1 MEQTHGKYLISTDKS
16 LLSLDTIYD
25 FLVNKAYWAKNRTK
39 EQIEKSIKNS
49 LCFGVYDA
57 GRQVGFARAITDYA
71 VMYWL
76 CDVFVDEEYRGE
88 GIGKFLV
95 EFIVNHP
102 DLKDLGA
109 GLNTNDA
116 HGLYEKYGFASPAP
130 GVNKYMSK
138 RKETVSPA

>member
-1 MEQTHGKYLISTDKS
+1 MEQTYGKYLISTEKS
-16 LLSLDTIYD
+16 LLSVDTVYD
-25 FLVNKAYWAKNRTK
+25 FLVNKAYWAKYRTK

-57 GRQVGFARAITDYA
+57 GRQVGFARAVTDYS

-76 CDVFVDEEYRGE
+76 CDVFVDEEYRGQ

-102 DLKDLGA
+102 DLMHLNGTLCTKDA
-109 GLNTNDA
+109 Q
-116 HGLYEKYGFASPAP
+116 GLYQRYGFVVPSPETNTYMAKRRVPLSPA
-130 GVNKYMSK
+130 
-138 RKETVSPA
+138 